1 MPRNRWTACVGMG
14 GRHGSESVDDMPR
27 NRWTTCLGISR
38 SHVGKHYDLSAGG
51 RDLRIVVIG
60 QEYGQTAVKVDLEAR
75 TAMFDKSAGKGFRG
89 RNPHMRGT
97 TSILR
102 LMLGRRLGTDDDGER
117 LFGKGTAHI
126 FDGFALVNALLCS
139 AVGKPP
145 EGMRAG
151 MGASSRLMR
160 KNCARHF
167 RKTMEILEPTVI
179 VAEGQGV
186 RSWIG
191 GPLGLGAKPAS
202 TYDGPARP
210 EIARIA
216 GERVDILTFNHSAT
230 SPMSRPGP
238 TTATGWWPSRA
249 TICLNSRR
257 SVSRV
262 GPRPRDTVNLPSCRL
277 PIGCRSVRPPRP
289 GPLRPPSPPRP
300 STSRVVALPTG
311 WVAKCKVR
319 FTESKLKLTF
329 RPRDAPR
336 PPTETGSGT

>member
-1 MPRNRWTACVGMG
+1 MPRVGTAEPALIKSNPARTA
-14 GRHGSESVDDMPR
+14 GRIRELEEYIRCNLLHNERFICRHHQDCRASASPFFYEGQM
-27 NRWTTCLGISR
+27 

-145 EGMRAG
+145 EGTRAG
-151 MGASSRLMR
+151 KGASSRLMR

-167 RKTMEILEPTVI
+167 RRTMEILEPTVI

-216 GERVDILTFNHSAT
+216 GERVDILTFNHPSAGGQ
-230 SPMSRPGP
+230 SAWWGNSIESRYLKEVVEP
-238 TTATGWWPSRA
+238 TIARWRNRWAGIQP
-249 TICLNSRR
+249 
-257 SVSRV
+257 
-262 GPRPRDTVNLPSCRL
+262 
-277 PIGCRSVRPPRP
+277 
-289 GPLRPPSPPRP
+289 
-300 STSRVVALPTG
+300 
-311 WVAKCKVR
+311 
-319 FTESKLKLTF
+319 
-329 RPRDAPR
+329 
-336 PPTETGSGT
+336 